1 MAISQSTLR
10 SKAAQYTKSIRTAQ
24 EARAAGKK
32 TIFLCHSHK
41 DEELVKG
48 LVKLLAES
56 GWDVYVDWLDETLPD
71 KPSSKTADS
80 LKQKIIDASAMM
92 FLATQ
97 NSMASRWCPWEIG
110 YGDAKKTP
118 SKVFIVPTSDSYTT
132 HGSEYLE
139 LYPHIDISTQGNLC
153 LFQPGAT
160 SGVRISSVQL

>member
-10 SKAAQYTKSIRTAQ
+10 LKAAQYTKSIRTAQ

-41 DEELVKG
+41 DVELVKG
-48 LVKLLAES
+48 LVKLLTEA

-71 KPSSKTADS
+71 KPSAKTAEA
-80 LKQKIIDASAMM
+80 LKEKIVHANAMM

-110 YGDAKKTP
+110 FGDAKKTP
-118 SKVFIVPTSDSYTT
+118 SKVFIVPTSDTYSTY
-132 HGSEYLE
+132 GSEYLN
-139 LYPHIDISTQGNLC
+139 LYPHIDVSGQGNLC

-160 SGVRISSVQL
+160 TGVRISSVQI